1 MPRKYLYIF
10 MPLVIHREMIGMA
23 KKLITLLI
31 SNKKSLHTSRTGL
44 EYADADELVYLNLNQ
59 EMHI

>member
-1 MPRKYLYIF
+1 

-59 EMHI
+59 QMHI